1 MLKKFRWTETFK
13 LVFVTSCLLTRHPW
27 AKFFRYRTN
36 PRSLCLVPFILLT
49 RIRRGEHPA
58 RGKARPLMAS
68 SRNSILARERIPPG
82 RSHPIQR
89 TGCHIV
95 ALRPCYRQPRLPVA
109 CQAQK
114 DDDEA
119 DNSSNSFIEGVKDFF
134 DFANWAPRSS
144 QAWRLGGLDSQ
155 SSISNSMDS
164 DDADSTS
171 GSKDAFSDDSFGVLN
186 ERVAEQRRSMSG
198 SILDMDGEI
207 DADQDGQQPSFLKS
221 TDEEF
226 ASSLNSRMT
235 EVANS
240 TPETALDAE
249 EYVGLDGETLL
260 NLIEAKF
267 GKKHD
272 VSFVRRDIPGKTLV
286 SLNVYHAYLGQK
298 SFPMTEEDFKEKMD
312 GVALALNLW
321 DQAET
326 VVAFLKAPVRSS
338 RGLPSRPIVGNA
350 VSISLELTRDQ
361 IMEWWGR

>member
-1 MLKKFRWTETFK
+1 
-13 LVFVTSCLLTRHPW
+13 
-27 AKFFRYRTN
+27 
-36 PRSLCLVPFILLT
+36 
-49 RIRRGEHPA
+49 
-58 RGKARPLMAS
+58 
-68 SRNSILARERIPPG
+68 
-82 RSHPIQR
+82 
-89 TGCHIV
+89 
-95 ALRPCYRQPRLPVA
+95 
-109 CQAQK
+109 
-114 DDDEA
+114 
-119 DNSSNSFIEGVKDFF
+119 
-134 DFANWAPRSS
+134 
-144 QAWRLGGLDSQ
+144 
-155 SSISNSMDS
+155 MDS
-164 DDADSTS
+164 DDADASS
-171 GSKDAFSDDSFGVLN
+171 QSKDAFSDDSFGVLN

-198 SILDMDGEI
+198 SFMDMDEEEGI
-207 DADQDGQQPSFLKS
+207 DPNGRDGQDGQDGQQPSFLRS

-226 ASSLNSRMT
+226 ASSLNSRIT

-240 TPETALDAE
+240 SPETELDAE
-249 EYVGLDGETLL
+249 EYAGLDGEMLL
-260 NLIEAKF
+260 ELIEAKF

>member
-1 MLKKFRWTETFK
+1 MST
-13 LVFVTSCLLTRHPW
+13 V
-27 AKFFRYRTN
+27 
-36 PRSLCLVPFILLT
+36 
-49 RIRRGEHPA
+49 
-58 RGKARPLMAS
+58 
-68 SRNSILARERIPPG
+68 RNSILARERTRTT
-82 RSHPIQR
+82 RSLPKQR
-89 TGCHIV
+89 AGCLVV
-95 ALRPCYRQPRLPVA
+95 APRLWYKQPRTPVA
-109 CQAQK
+109 CEGQK
-114 DDDEA
+114 NGGEA
-119 DNSSNSFIEGVKDFF
+119 DDSSNSFISFIDGVRDFF

-155 SSISNSMDS
+155 ASISSSVDG
-164 DDADSTS
+164 DDGDDGDASS
-171 GSKDAFSDDSFGVLN
+171 QSKDAFSDDSFGVLN

-198 SILDMDGEI
+198 SIMDMVEEEDVDQNGGDGP
-207 DADQDGQQPSFLKS
+207 DGPDGQQPSFLRS

-226 ASSLNSRMT
+226 ASSLNSRIT

-240 TPETALDAE
+240 STETELDAE
-249 EYVGLDGETLL
+249 EYAGLDGEMLL
-260 NLIEAKF
+260 QLIEAKF

>member
-1 MLKKFRWTETFK
+1 MPCYSQHR
-13 LVFVTSCLLTRHPW
+13 LLT
-27 AKFFRYRTN
+27 A
-36 PRSLCLVPFILLT
+36 
-49 RIRRGEHPA
+49 
-58 RGKARPLMAS
+58 
-68 SRNSILARERIPPG
+68 
-82 RSHPIQR
+82 
-89 TGCHIV
+89 CH
-95 ALRPCYRQPRLPVA
+95 
-109 CQAQK
+109 AQK
-114 DDDEA
+114 KGGEA
-119 DNSSNSFIEGVKDFF
+119 DDSSGSFIDGVRDFF

-155 SSISNSMDS
+155 SSISGSV
-164 DDADSTS
+164 DDDGADAS
-171 GSKDAFSDDSFGVLN
+171 GQSKDAFSDDSFGVLN

-198 SILDMDGEI
+198 SILDMDDEV
-207 DADQDGQQPSFLKS
+207 DVDLDGQQPSFLRS

-226 ASSLNSRMT
+226 ASSLNSRIT

-240 TPETALDAE
+240 TPETELDAE
-249 EYVGLDGETLL
+249 EYVGLDGEMLL
-260 NLIEAKF
+260 NLVEAKF